1 LARALAR
8 HDTALALA
16 GRDDGRLAQIVEEC
30 RSQGADARAAV
41 VDVAQ
46 RSTLEGWLASCPA
59 SGPID
64 LLVANAGVTDEFGR
78 PPQEV
83 AQINF
88 VGVINTVEAA
98 LPWMAADGH
107 VALLS
112 SLASW
117 RPQPEAPA
125 YAASKAA
132 VRLYGEAIRGSL
144 ERAGMALSVVC
155 PGCVS
160 TPMLDRR
167 KDPKPHSLTPERAA
181 EIMIAGL
188 IDRRPTIVFPRSS
201 YAKVRLMALLSP
213 VLAGLRPLARHQE
226 DPKPATPRWRPG

>member
-1 LARALAR
+1 
-8 HDTALALA
+8 
-16 GRDDGRLAQIVEEC
+16 
-30 RSQGADARAAV
+30 V

-46 RSTLEGWLASCPA
+46 RATLEDWLASRSA
-59 SGPID
+59 VQPID
-64 LLVANAGVTDEFGR
+64 LLIASAGVTDEFGC

-88 VGVINTVEAA
+88 VGVINTVETA
-98 LPWMAADGH
+98 LPWMAGGGQ

-117 RPQPEAPA
+117 RAQPSAPA

-132 VRLYGEAIRGSL
+132 VRLYGDAIRGSL
-144 ERAGMALSVVC
+144 EAAGMVIIVVC

-167 KDPKPHSLTPERAA
+167 EKPERRGLTPERAA
-181 EIMIAGL
+181 ELIITGL
-188 IDRRPTIVFPRSS
+188 VHRRATIVFPRTT
-201 YAKVRLMALLSP
+201 YARVRLMALLSP
-213 VLAGLRPLARHQE
+213 VLAGLRPTVRPRTAAE
-226 DPKPATPRWRPG
+226 PATPRWRPG